1 VDIQCSTRLEH
12 FQTGI
17 FADLNEKQLALQAEG
32 RKIYN
37 LSVGTPDFEP
47 PQHIVDAIS
56 QAAMEPENYKY
67 SLRDLPE
74 MLLAVKDYYWKRF
87 HVAVSTDEIVAVD
100 GTQEGMGHLGMA
112 LTSPGDVALLPNPG
126 YPIFEA
132 GAYLG
137 GAELEFYPLTEENNF
152 QPDFSAIPEEVAR
165 KAKFLVLSY
174 PYNPVCRV
182 ANEEVYR
189 EAIAFARKYNVI
201 IIHDNAYSDIIFD
214 GRTGGSFLQYEGAKE
229 VGAEFF
235 SLSKSF
241 NVTGCRISF
250 LVGNRKIIDAMKL
263 LRSQY
268 NFGMFL
274 PVQYGAI
281 AALTGPLDGVK
292 AQCTKYQKR
301 RNALCGGLRR
311 IGWNVPDSEGT
322 MFVWAKIPAGYHSS
336 REFCMALMDKA
347 GVVCTPG
354 DAFGSM
360 GEGYVRFALVL
371 PTYELE
377 EMVDVIKESGVLL
390 R

>member
-1 VDIQCSTRLEH
+1 MEINCSERLDH

-17 FADLNEKQLALQAEG
+17 FADLNEKQLKLAEEG

-37 LSVGTPDFEP
+37 LSVGTPDFHP
-47 PQHIVDAIS
+47 PQHIMDAIRT
-56 QAAMEPENYKY
+56 AAADPENYKY

-74 MLLAVKDYYWKRF
+74 MLLAVKHYYKTRF
-87 HVAVSTDEIVAVD
+87 GVEVSTDEITSVD

-137 GAELEFYPLTEENNF
+137 GAELSFYPLTEENDF
-152 QPDFSAIPEEVAR
+152 QPDFSTIPEEVAER
-165 KAKFLVLSY
+165 AKFMVLSY
-174 PYNPVCRV
+174 PYNPVCR
-182 ANEEVYR
+182 AAREEVYK
-189 EAIAFARKYNVI
+189 EAIAFAKKYNVI
-201 IIHDNAYSDIIFD
+201 IIHDNAYSDIIYD
-214 GRTGGSFLQYEGAKE
+214 GKTGGSFLQYEGAKE

-250 LVGNRKIIDAMKL
+250 LVGNKKIVDALKL

-274 PVQYGAI
+274 PIQYGAI
-281 AALTGPLDGVK
+281 AALTGPLDFVK
-292 AQCTKYQKR
+292 EQCKKYEKR

-322 MFVWAKIPAGYHSS
+322 MFVWAKIPVGYKTS
-336 REFCMALMDKA
+336 REFCMALMEKA

-354 DAFGSM
+354 DAFGSL

-371 PTYELE
+371 PAYELE
-377 EMVDVIKESGVLL
+377 EIVDVINLSGVL
-390 R
+390 RR